1 MATPWYA
8 LLRNVDVSGVIAGA
22 AGAVAVAAA
31 RTYALAVTGF
41 AELSHSS
48 GVATLNVGA
57 PTIRYTVTTTN
68 ATPTD
73 WQIPLTS
80 DKLTILAYRVVGR
93 VSGSADG
100 TAIIREGSKAVSR
113 DNGSFCLTLKPGGAG
128 SETFG
133 ELGDTGILYAN
144 DAGSMA
150 LANIAWQNTSTSGL
164 VIRLTGVAA
173 TSIDWT
179 CEAWVKEY

>member
-8 LLRNVDVSGVIAGA
+8 LIRNVDVSGVIAGV

-41 AELSHSS
+41 AELSHAS

-73 WQIPLTS
+73 WTIPLAS
-80 DKLTILAYRVVGR
+80 DKLTVLAYRVVGR

-100 TAIIREGSKAVSR
+100 TAIIREGSKAASR
-113 DNGSFCLTLKPGGAG
+113 DNGSFVLTLKVGGTG
-128 SETFG
+128 SELFG
-133 ELGDTGILYAN
+133 ELGDTGLLYAN
-144 DAGSMA
+144 DASNLA
-150 LANIAWQNTSTSGL
+150 TANIAWNNTTTSGV